1 MNLRQNLTI
10 FIVLVLIL
18 ILGLWGQF
26 EHSPERF
33 TTHFLEA
40 LYQVLALFA
49 FEGDWTQG
57 IDLPWQL
64 EATRL
69 LAPMASIAGVLF
81 ILTRGAWIEVLNWF
95 VRYRQDQVVV
105 AGLGPSSFEFIR
117 SSAPHYK
124 VVVIEGD
131 PRNSLI
137 DAVRDMN
144 VAVIVGDIMSALTY
158 ARVNLQEARHLV
170 VFTGNDGANVE
181 LTMKAREYMREKGSG
196 QLRIHLHLDNSR
208 MAHYLENYPK
218 FFSDHSTAE
227 ISAEISFFSVHDLN
241 ARILFDTYPPDV
253 FAHTLGQTRVHMALY
268 QFDRLAE
275 NILLEGTR
283 VCHYANESV
292 VRFTVFDP
300 DAEAKRQTLL
310 SSYPQLPLLNEI
322 EFVEISPLNDVS
334 SIERLPEALLQTVT
348 QHVTCL
354 ATDEEN
360 LELALILRTTLLRK
374 TACNAPILV
383 HMGSSTGLA
392 QLLESNFGGPEV
404 PDGLY
409 PFGMLDEVL
418 SYENVLSDGL
428 DVLAR
433 AIHADYLQRRQ
444 GLEVDR
450 RLYTSLTEWTTLPE
464 PERKSSRLQA
474 DHLETKL
481 RAVGCCLSEE
491 GDPDFQFT
499 DEEAELL
506 ARMEHNRW
514 RANKILEGW
523 RAGADRI
530 EGAKITP
537 YAVTWEEM
545 SESERGEEVGS
556 VRRYP
561 AMLSSLLGR
570 HLQRN
575 HYVGVTGHR
584 LHKLDVGR
592 LELEEALMAALRR
605 IVDDNPGRRLILL
618 SPLAE
623 GADRLVAR
631 LAVERFGMALQAP
644 LPLPYDLYHTDFAAP
659 NSVTEFRELV
669 GAAEFY
675 FELPMR
681 FGSQEDLAT
690 RLESGVNENR
700 NKQYALAGAYL
711 VANSHDLIA
720 VYDGKQEDGIGGTG
734 QVVRWRKTGTVDP
747 EFAMPMSFFPKMPS
761 TPPIIIEPTP

>member
-10 FIVLVLIL
+10 LIVLVLIL
-18 ILGLWGQF
+18 LLGLWGQY
-26 EHSPERF
+26 ELAPSRF
-33 TTHFLEA
+33 SSNFLEA
-40 LYQVLALFA
+40 LYQVLTLFA

-69 LAPMASIAGVLF
+69 LAPVASVAGVLF

-105 AGLGPSSFEFIR
+105 AGLAQSSFQFIR
-117 SSAPHYK
+117 SCAPRYN
-124 VVVIEGD
+124 VVVIEEN
-131 PRNSLI
+131 PNNALI

-144 VAVIVGDIMSALTY
+144 VAVIVGDVMSPHTY

-181 LTMKAREYMREKGSG
+181 LTMKAREYVREKNGA
-196 QLRIHLHLDNSR
+196 QLRIHLHLDNGR
-208 MAHYLENYPK
+208 MAQYLENYPK
-218 FFSDHSTAE
+218 FFSDHSV
-227 ISAEISFFSVHDLN
+227 AEISFFSVYDLN

-253 FAHTLGQTRVHMALY
+253 FAHSLGQTRVHMALY

-275 NILLEGTR
+275 NILLEGAR
-283 VCHYANESV
+283 VCHYANEST
-292 VRFTVFDP
+292 VRFTVLDP

-322 EFVEISPLNDVS
+322 EFIEISPLNDVS
-334 SIERLPEALLQTVT
+334 SIERLPESLLQTVT

-383 HMGSSTGLA
+383 HMESSTGLA

-428 DVLAR
+428 DALAR
-433 AIHADYLQRRQ
+433 AIHADYLERRQ
-444 GLEVDR
+444 DLEVDR
-450 RLYTSLTEWTTLPE
+450 RLYKSLNDWNMLPE

-481 RAVGCCLSEE
+481 RAVGCRLSAD
-491 GDPDFQFT
+491 GDPNFRFT

-514 RANKILEGW
+514 RANKIFEGW
-523 RAGADRI
+523 RPGPDRI

-537 YAVTWEEM
+537 YAVTWDEM
-545 SESERGEEVGS
+545 DEAERRQEVKA
-556 VRRYP
+556 VKRYP
-561 AMLSSLLGR
+561 LMLSGLLGR

-575 HYVGVTGHR
+575 HYIGITGHR
-584 LHKLDVGR
+584 LHKLDVEHR
-592 LELEEALMAALRR
+592 ELQDSLDGTLRE
-605 IVDDNPGRRLILL
+605 IVDDNPGKRLVLV

-623 GADRLVAR
+623 GADRLVAS
-631 LAVERFGMALQAP
+631 LAVERFGMALQVP
-644 LPLPYDLYHTDFAAP
+644 LPLPYELYHTDFSAP
-659 NSVTEFRELV
+659 NSIEAFKMLV
-669 GAAEFY
+669 GKAEFY

-681 FGSQEDLAT
+681 FGSLEDLAM
-690 RLESGVNENR
+690 RLESGANENR
-700 NKQYALAGAYL
+700 NRQYALAGAYL
-711 VANSHDLIA
+711 VDNCHDLIA
-720 VYDGKQEDGIGGTG
+720 VYDGNGEEGVGGTG
-734 QVVRWRKTGTVDP
+734 QVVRWRKAGAVDP
-747 EFAMPMSFFPKMPS
+747 EYVLAGGFFPEVPCN
-761 TPPIIIEPTP
+761 PPIIIEPKP